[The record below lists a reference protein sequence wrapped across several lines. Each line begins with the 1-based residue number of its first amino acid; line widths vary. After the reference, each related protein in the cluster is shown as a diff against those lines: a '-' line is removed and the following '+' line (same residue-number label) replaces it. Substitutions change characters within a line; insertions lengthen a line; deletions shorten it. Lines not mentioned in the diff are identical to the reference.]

1 MSRAYRDFYVCDT
14 TGSCLDTV
22 EITQH
27 GDVVQNL
34 NQQVLIFNLFP
45 QNPFVQAFV
54 EIGLGSG
61 QKTSQ
66 QNPDRGFMENSV
78 AS

>member
-1 MSRAYRDFYVCDT
+1 MSRGHIETFMSVIRPA
-14 TGSCLDTV
+14 V